1 MASEQKYGRD
11 DGDDDDADGASG
23 DGRDGDDVD
32 AANAA
37 YDSEDDPIDRVYGKC
52 GGWALGDRKCAEP
65 ADSPRRCSQCRRK
78 ACGVWHVLH
87 QCATCSRYLCAAHS
101 YGCDV
106 CDDYHCTTCHPH
118 NFKG

>member
-11 DGDDDDADGASG
+11 DTDADGAGGG
-23 DGRDGDDVD
+23 DGGGGGGGGDGDDDVD

-52 GGWALGDRKCAEP
+52 GGGLVDYRKCARP

-87 QCATCSRYLCAAHS
+87 QCVTCSR
-101 YGCDV
+101 
-106 CDDYHCTTCHPH
+106 
-118 NFKG
+118 